1 MMNAHTKE
9 YIDWLIVKMREH
21 HRESTHKATP
31 APVREQHLQRY
42 WAYKNAYQKFGEIN
56 GLTE

>member
-1 MMNAHTKE
+1 MMDQQNLDYHQ
-9 YIDWLIVKMREH
+9 
-21 HRESTHKATP
+21 RESTRKTNTP
-31 APVREQHLQRY
+31 VARALYLQRY